1 MRRGSEGWSV
11 RPTFRGSAHTPVY
24 SELDS
29 PEVARL
35 KSVRVLSREMPVG
48 DSALLTAGFEE
59 QNSTN
64 ITRLLMK
71 KFRKDWKLS
80 GHL

>member
-1 MRRGSEGWSV
+1 MHRGYEGWSV
-11 RPTFRGSAHTPVY
+11 LPTFRGSAHTPMY

-29 PEVARL
+29 PEVASL
-35 KSVRVLSREMPVG
+35 KSVRVLSRETRVG
-48 DSALLTAGFEE
+48 DSALLTTEFEE
-59 QNSTN
+59 QNSIN